1 MRMKTKT
8 LLLLASLSVLLF
20 MFSGCGN
27 DKTIYL
33 DDYINSGSN
42 NGGTVDED
50 PADTGDDD
58 DGGGEAIDPSTMSG
72 EELYTAF
79 CGLKGCHAA
88 FDSVVMSTTVEH
100 LENEIATKAI
110 MNTDDLKALTE
121 EQLGR
126 IVDALNARSSGTD
139 PSEMDGDELYTAY
152 CQSCHGDKAST
163 TVNNQT
169 VSDFKAAITDGTG
182 GMDTDSLKALTD
194 AQLQLIADVLVAAG
208 GGSGGGSA
216 SDGQTIFT
224 ASCSCHNSLTIS
236 TPTLAATKT
245 AISGNEGGMGAI
257 TLTDDQIEAAL
268 NYYINK

>member
-1 MRMKTKT
+1 MKTKT

-33 DDYINSGSN
+33 DDYIDSGSN
-42 NGGTVDED
+42 NGGTVDEE
-50 PADTGDDD
+50 PADPGDDD
-58 DGGGEAIDPSTMSG
+58 GEETIDPSKMSG

-100 LENEIATKAI
+100 LENEITTKAI

-126 IVDALNARSSGTD
+126 IVDALDARSGGTD
-139 PSEMDGDELYTAY
+139 PSEMTGDELYTAY

-163 TVNNQT
+163 TVDNQT
-169 VSDFKAAITDGTG
+169 VTDFKAAISAGTG
-182 GMDTDSLKALTD
+182 GMGTDTLKALTD
-194 AQLQLIADVLVAAG
+194 AQLQLIVDVLVAAG
-208 GGSGGGSA
+208 GGAGGGNGGGA
-216 SDGQTIFT
+216 TDGQAIFT
-224 ASCSCHNSLTIS
+224 SSCSCHNFLAIS

-257 TLTDDQIEAAL
+257 TLTDEQIEAAL
-268 NYYINK
+268 NYYTNK